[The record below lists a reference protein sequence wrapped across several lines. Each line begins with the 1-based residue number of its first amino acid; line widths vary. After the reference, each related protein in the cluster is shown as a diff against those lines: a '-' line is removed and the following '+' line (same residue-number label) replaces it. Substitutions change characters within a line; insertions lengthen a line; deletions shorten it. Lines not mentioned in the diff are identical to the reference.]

1 MGIIKDYMNQTRK
14 PEGIL
19 GKMMILGM
27 NMGHA
32 GMAKWGTSFLDVRP
46 PEQIVD
52 LGCGGGS
59 NLMALALKYPG
70 STVTGVDYSPLSVKK
85 SKEKNKV
92 LIAAGKCSV
101 QQGDVSALTL
111 ADETFDLATAY
122 ETIYFWPGLEKC
134 FAEVARVLK
143 PDGTFM
149 IVNEAD
155 GYDAATK
162 KYEDIIDGMKVYT
175 PGQIEEALLTAG
187 FEDVKSYHHGKKP
200 WITVIAKKKKQ

>member
-32 GMAKWGTSFLDVRP
+32 GMAKWGASFLDVRS
-46 PEQIVD
+46 PEHIID

-59 NLMALALKYPG
+59 NLKALAEKYPG
-70 STVTGVDYSPLSVKK
+70 SKVAGIDYSPLSVQK
-85 SKEKNKV
+85 STDNNKD
-92 LIAAGKCSV
+92 LIAAGRCSV
-101 QQGDVSALTL
+101 QQGDVSVLSIG
-111 ADETFDLATAY
+111 DGEYDLATAF

-134 FAEVARVLK
+134 FAEVARILK

-175 PGQIEEALLTAG
+175 PEEIEAAMLTAG
-187 FEDVKSYHHGKKP
+187 FKEVKTYHHAKKP
-200 WITVIAKKKKQ
+200 WITVIAKK

>member
-59 NLMALALKYPG
+59 SFRP
-70 STVTGVDYSPLSVKK
+70 
-85 SKEKNKV
+85 ERRHR
-92 LIAAGKCSV
+92 KC
-101 QQGDVSALTL
+101 
-111 ADETFDLATAY
+111 
-122 ETIYFWPGLEKC
+122 
-134 FAEVARVLK
+134 ARR
-143 PDGTFM
+143 
-149 IVNEAD
+149 IR
-155 GYDAATK
+155 
-162 KYEDIIDGMKVYT
+162 
-175 PGQIEEALLTAG
+175 
-187 FEDVKSYHHGKKP
+187 
-200 WITVIAKKKKQ
+200 